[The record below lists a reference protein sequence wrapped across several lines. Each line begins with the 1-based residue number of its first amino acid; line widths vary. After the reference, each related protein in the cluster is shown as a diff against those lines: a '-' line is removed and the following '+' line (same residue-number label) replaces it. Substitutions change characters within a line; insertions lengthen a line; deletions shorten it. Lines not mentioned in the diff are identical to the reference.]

1 MWELVKAGGWLMLPL
16 VLCSIFMVA
25 ISLERFIRLKKSLI
39 LPKALLMVPGQNAN
53 QVMQKLNVDKSLQ
66 GSTLGRVFAAGAAS
80 QQQTEQYARAQ
91 MEVVASQ
98 EIGYLERNINFLG
111 TLSAVAPLLGLL
123 GTVIGIIESFLMID
137 VGTTSD
143 PVLMMPGISKA
154 LITTAAGMLIAIPA
168 LFAHRYFQRLVQE
181 YVAELEQQA
190 TLFHADLFYSHAS
203 EADESLQKA
212 R

>member
-16 VLCSIFMVA
+16 VLCSIFMLA
-25 ISLERFIRLKKSLI
+25 ISIERLIRLKKKAV
-39 LPKALLMVPGQNAN
+39 LPSTLLMSPVQHAS
-53 QVMQKLNVDKSLQ
+53 QVMQKIQQSTELKH
-66 GSTLGRVFAAGAAS
+66 STLGRVFAAGYAS
-80 QQQTEQYARAQ
+80 KPQGEQYARAQ
-91 MEVVASQ
+91 MEVMASQ
-98 EIGYLERNINFLG
+98 EIGYLEKNINFLG

-123 GTVIGIIESFLMID
+123 GTVLGIIESFLMID
-137 VGTTSD
+137 VGTGSD

-190 TLFHADLFYSHAS
+190 TLFHADLFYRNI
-203 EADESLQKA
+203 ADIDQDMQKA
-212 R
+212 S

>member
-39 LPKALLMVPGQNAN
+39 LPKALLMCPGQNAN

-203 EADESLQKA
+203 EVDESLQKA
-212 R
+212 S

>member
-25 ISLERFIRLKKSLI
+25 ISLERFIRLKKNLV
-39 LPKALLMVPGQNAN
+39 LPKTLLIGPSQNAR
-53 QVMQKLNVDKSLQ
+53 QVMQKLNADASLQ
-66 GSTLGRVFAAGAAS
+66 RSTLGRVFAAGAAS

-190 TLFHADLFYSHAS
+190 TLFHADLFYLHGSK
-203 EADESLQKA
+203 ADESIQKA
-212 R
+212 S

>member
-16 VLCSIFMVA
+16 VLCSIFMLA
-25 ISLERFIRLKKSLI
+25 ISIERLIRLKKKAV
-39 LPKALLMVPGQNAN
+39 LPSTLLMSPVQNAS
-53 QVMQKLNVDKSLQ
+53 QVMQKIQQSTELKY
-66 GSTLGRVFAAGAAS
+66 STLGRVFAAGYAS
-80 QQQTEQYARAQ
+80 KPQGEQYARAQ
-91 MEVVASQ
+91 MEVMASQ
-98 EIGYLERNINFLG
+98 EIGYLEKNINFLG

-123 GTVIGIIESFLMID
+123 GTVLGIIESFLMID
-137 VGTTSD
+137 VGTGSD

-190 TLFHADLFYSHAS
+190 TLFHADLFYRNI
-203 EADESLQKA
+203 ADIDQDMQKA
-212 R
+212 S

>member
-25 ISLERFIRLKKSLI
+25 ISLERFIRLKKGLI
-39 LPKALLMVPGQNAN
+39 LPKALLMGPGQNAN
-53 QVMQKLNVDKSLQ
+53 QVMQKLNMDKSLQ

-203 EADESLQKA
+203 EADEILQKA
-212 R
+212 S